1 MKTIYKNSPL
11 RLLIA
16 FMGLLTFYSCS
27 EDFPK
32 NIESSNEVVLKSI
45 KILNAGADG
54 TTVVEGTV
62 NEQTKAVSFPR
73 LDPETDFSAIRF
85 EAEMSQGATLDK
97 ETYEIPFQEGDAE
110 RSIIVKTVNN
120 MRFREYIV
128 TIRLRVPVFGADFE
142 NRTVYDFTTNPL
154 GSPVYPTFV
163 SLSTRGSGFDGEHVL
178 IVTRAAGGSHLLKV
192 EDLKNNKIAPITL
205 NQTGVSIGT
214 FLVNTGAQ
222 INGHTYIA
230 NLSGGTTASP
240 LKIYHWT
247 DPSAAPD
254 VIASL
259 DLTTVPGSGGRHG
272 DNISVNLDENGNGYM
287 YFGDNTASHSVKI
300 LRLKVTNYT
309 TISEPVSFPTPLAN
323 PGNWINFN
331 RVGTSSEYLYT
342 GHDAPI
348 AVVNEG
354 GTVSYTMSRTS
365 IPIRGQD
372 ARVANFNGERYLIM
386 TTGARG
392 GSDPTVLYVY
402 NITNGETVAEALALF
417 ESSGNVSP
425 VFEYSLM
432 GSANAAPTTQTAFVI
447 KKDAEGNDETLTIY
461 TATTDAGFVII
472 DFPKKQSE
480 D

>member
-1 MKTIYKNSPL
+1 MKTLYNSQL

-16 FMGLLTFYSCS
+16 FLGLLSFYSCS

-45 KILNAGADG
+45 KILNAGVDG
-54 TTVVEGTV
+54 NTVVEGTV

-110 RSIIVKTVNN
+110 KSIIIKTLNN
-120 MRFREYIV
+120 MRFREYVV

-142 NRTVYDFTTNPL
+142 NKTVYDFTTNPL

-163 SLSTRGSGFDGEHVL
+163 SLNTRGSGFDEEHVL
-178 IVTRAAGGSHLLKV
+178 IVTRASGGSHLLKV
-192 EDLKNNKIAPITL
+192 ADLKSGTISPITL
-205 NQTGVSIGT
+205 NPTGVAQGIYT
-214 FLVNTGAQ
+214 VNTGAQ

-230 NLSGGTTASP
+230 NLSGGTAASP

-247 DPSAAPD
+247 DPNAAPD

-259 DLTTVPGSGGRHG
+259 DLSTIPGSGGRHG
-272 DNISVNLDENGNGYM
+272 DNISVNLDGSGNGYM
-287 YFGDNTASHSVKI
+287 YFGDNTASQSVKI

-309 TISEPVSFPTPLAN
+309 TISEPVSFPTPLDK
-323 PGNWINFN
+323 PGNWVNFN

-342 GHDAPI
+342 GHEAPI
-348 AVVNEG
+348 AVVNDG
-354 GTVSYTMSRTS
+354 GTVSYAMSRTS

-372 ARVANFNGERYLIM
+372 ARVAYFNSERYLIM
-386 TTGARG
+386 TTGARS

-402 NITNGETVAEALALF
+402 NITKGETIAEALELF

-432 GSANAAPTTQTAFVI
+432 GSANGAPTTQTAFVV

-472 DFPKKQSE
+472 DFPKKQL
-480 D
+480 DD